1 VEPGKPGTATRVY
14 HRIGVLNASILSDAV
29 SSLAGV
35 AREPALASEL
45 SDDVRSLVERAEE
58 RQRSGVAPD
67 AVVAELL
74 ALGRI
79 YDRRGRKE
87 ARERIDAAVEQ
98 YVGRVAGKLADRA
111 RRDSLTGVLNH
122 ASFQSRLADET
133 ARAKRYNGR
142 LALAVFDLDRFKETN
157 DRLGHQE
164 GDRLLQEFARTL
176 AVTVR
181 VSDSVGRVGGDEFG
195 AILLETEPKRLA
207 AFLERLYERL
217 PPDIAVSAGAAF
229 LPADASTPE
238 RLIALADERLYTQKA
253 ARAA

>member
-1 VEPGKPGTATRVY
+1 
-14 HRIGVLNASILSDAV
+14 LV
-29 SSLAGV
+29 SEIA
-35 AREPALASEL
+35 
-45 SDDVRSLVERAEE
+45 DDVRALVERAEE
-58 RQRSGVAPD
+58 RQRSGIPPD

-74 ALGRI
+74 ALGRL
-79 YDRRGRKE
+79 YDRRGQKE
-87 ARERIDAAVEQ
+87 ARAQVDAAVEQ
-98 YVGRVAGKLADRA
+98 YVGRLAGRLADRA
-111 RRDSLTGVLNH
+111 NRDSLTGVLNH
-122 ASFQSRLADET
+122 AAFQSRLASET

-164 GDRLLQEFARTL
+164 GDRLLREFARTL

-181 VSDSVGRVGGDEFG
+181 VSDSVGRLGGDEFG

-229 LPADASTPE
+229 FPADAATPE
-238 RLIALADERLYTQKA
+238 QLAALADRRLYTQKA